1 MANGEAESRSLFSST
16 GGTSGDTTN
25 GEESVGDSLSGKGSR
40 VDASS
45 QYALTLSVRGV
56 HTTTRE
62 ANDIEEE
69 PEECLCRKFEYKV
82 KTRSVVDDFFHRQE
96 IETLRRE
103 IQEAEVRE
111 FQAVCEMEADH
122 LRCTISDLLDQ
133 VKNSCESRGHF
144 SFVCLNVLKAKPV
157 FQ

>member
-25 GEESVGDSLSGKGSR
+25 GEESVGDSLGGKGSR

-45 QYALTLSVRGV
+45 QYALV
-56 HTTTRE
+56 
-62 ANDIEEE
+62 DIEEE

-144 SFVCLNVLKAKPV
+144 SFLCLNVLKAKPV